1 MIHKT
6 KIGVCVDDGVAY
18 LLEEKNDEKVITI
31 IDADEETTND
41 NIEEIEDTTIIQTPY
56 MKKKQA
62 FYYRVFEIIKNFD
75 NISLFGTA
83 SAKRELMTRIRAH
96 KLNHIEIENNPLEEK
111 ITENHK
117 IEFINQY
124 FSSCS

>member
-31 IDADEETTND
+31 INADED
-41 NIEEIEDTTIIQTPY
+41 IDIDLEDDFEDIIVQSPQLRR
-56 MKKKQA
+56 KQA
-62 FYYRVFEIIKNFD
+62 FYYRVFDIIRNFD
-75 NISLFGTA
+75 KISLFGTA
-83 SAKRELMTRIRAH
+83 SAKREIMSRIRAH
-96 KLNHIEIENNPLEEK
+96 KLNIEIQNNPLEEK

-124 FSSCS
+124 FSSCP

>member
-31 IDADEETTND
+31 IDADEETTID

-62 FYYRVFEIIKNFD
+62 FYYRVFVIIKNFD

>member
-31 IDADEETTND
+31 IDADEET
-41 NIEEIEDTTIIQTPY
+41 NIDIVEELEDTTIVQTPY

-83 SAKRELMTRIRAH
+83 SAKREIMSRIRAH
-96 KLNHIEIENNPLEEK
+96 KLNHIEIQNNPLEDK